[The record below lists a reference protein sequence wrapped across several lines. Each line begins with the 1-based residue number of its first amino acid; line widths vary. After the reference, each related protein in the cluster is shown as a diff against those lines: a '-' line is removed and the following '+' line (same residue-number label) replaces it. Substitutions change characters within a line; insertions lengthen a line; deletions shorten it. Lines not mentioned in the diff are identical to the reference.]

1 MKKTITLLLAAILLL
16 PLSLNAKR
24 TTLSV
29 VDKSDVKKSEQMFR
43 TGAVKKSTTVAPI
56 ALSAKGAKKAARKAD
71 VPEGYA
77 SVTFYAP
84 DVWGD
89 GSGYQMLLDADA
101 EAYGTIIPE
110 TGGLTSSGDV
120 SAEVYDA
127 FEYKIPEN
135 ADGALNTENV
145 LIDEEVTILIP
156 AGIYDG
162 CFTNPTPGDRVW
174 ISSDKGEFPGRF
186 DDFNFKSGAAYY
198 FSIKLAGSNDGV
210 FLEIDDPN
218 APKVP
223 ENIEVVPGKN
233 SAEVSWV
240 ETNNAE
246 EWNLRYRPLVPDDK
260 KNYFWDLNDDS
271 QFEGW
276 LALDAD
282 GDGYNWGV
290 IAIDEDE
297 TDFGFYSASWYSQVL
312 TPNNWLIS
320 PEINLGGELSFD
332 AFSSSSNYPDEVFQV
347 YVLQGEFDENTT
359 TEDFEAISEEI
370 TSTADITNY
379 KFDLSGYE
387 GKGRFAIRH
396 FNCSDQYYF
405 IVDNIKV
412 EKQDGMYP
420 FEWSEIDGIAEN
432 PFTIEGLE
440 EDTTYELQLQSVKGE
455 ETSDWSE
462 SVEFTTGGG
471 MPEFK
476 AFVYGSFNDW
486 DTENPAEANCF
497 KIDMEKGTVILPK
510 IKFAADDEFLI
521 FASVNGDGM
530 PIGAS
535 SEEEYFLIDD
545 TQLNF
550 LIDDTQLKKSI
561 ALVPGEDGKKF
572 HIAKS
577 STYKLE
583 LKNAAGEELFGAPAA
598 EGAPALVIT
607 DIGTSAIKD
616 INLDDVVSV
625 KYVNVAGQVSATPF
639 EGVNVMIMTKANGTT
654 KIVKVIK

>member
-24 TTLSV
+24 TTLQV

-56 ALSAKGAKKAARKAD
+56 ALRAKGAKKAARKAD

-77 SVTFYAP
+77 SVTLYAP
-84 DVWGD
+84 NVWGD

-110 TGGLTSSGDV
+110 NGGLTSSGD
-120 SAEVYDA
+120 APEGVYEA

-135 ADGALNTENV
+135 ADGALTTENI

-156 AGIYDG
+156 AGIYDW
-162 CFTNPTPGDRVW
+162 CITNPTPDDRVW
-174 ISSDKGEFPGRF
+174 ISGNSGDIPGRF

-198 FSIKLAGSNDGV
+198 FSIKLVGSNDGV

-240 ETNNAE
+240 EINNAE

-271 QFEGW
+271 QYEGW
-276 LALDAD
+276 MPIDAD
-282 GDGYNWGV
+282 GDGYNWGL
-290 IAIDEDE
+290 IYLDEEE
-297 TDFGFYSASWYSQVL
+297 TDVAFYSASYYKGAR
-312 TPNNWLIS
+312 TPDNWLIS
-320 PEINLGGELSFD
+320 PEIDLGGELSFD
-332 AFSSSSNYPDEVFQV
+332 AFSSSANYPDEVFQV
-347 YVLQGEFDENTT
+347 YVLQGEIDDNTT
-359 TEDFEAISEEI
+359 LEDFEAISEEI

-432 PFTIEGLE
+432 PFTLEGLE
-440 EDTTYELQLQSVKGE
+440 EDTEYELQLQSVKGE
-455 ETSDWSE
+455 ETSAWSE
-462 SVEFTTGGG
+462 SVEFTTGG

-476 AFVYGSFNDW
+476 AFVYGSFNNW

-497 KIDMEKGTVILPK
+497 KIDMEKGTVILPE
-510 IKFAADDEFLI
+510 IEFAADDEFLI

-545 TQLNF
+545 NQLGE
-550 LIDDTQLKKSI
+550 SI

-577 STYKLE
+577 STYQLE
-583 LKNAAGEELFGAPAA
+583 LKNAASEELFGAPAA

-607 DIGTSAIKD
+607 DIAPSAIKD

>member
-56 ALSAKGAKKAARKAD
+56 AQLAKGAKKAARKAD

-110 TGGLTSSGDV
+110 QGGLTSSGDA

-135 ADGALNTENV
+135 ADGALNTENI

-174 ISSDKGEFPGRF
+174 IASFKGEFPGRF
-186 DDFNFKSGAAYY
+186 DDFNFKSGVAYY
-198 FSIKLAGSNDGV
+198 FYIKVVGTNDAV

-233 SAEVSWV
+233 SAKVSWV

-276 LALDAD
+276 LALDND
-282 GDGYNWGV
+282 GDGYNWSV
-290 IAIDEDE
+290 SAIDDE
-297 TDFGFYSASWYSQVL
+297 GTDFVFFSASYYNGAAL
-312 TPNNWLIS
+312 TPDNWLIS
-320 PEINLGGELSFD
+320 PEIALGGELSFD
-332 AFSSSSNYPDEVFQV
+332 AFSSSPSYPDEVFQV

-420 FEWSEIDGIAEN
+420 FDWSEIDGIAEN
-432 PFTIEGLE
+432 PFTLEGLE

-455 ETSDWSE
+455 ETSAWSE

-476 AFVYGSFNDW
+476 AFVYGSFNNW
-486 DTENPAEANCF
+486 ETENPEEANCF
-497 KIDMEKGTVILPK
+497 EIDMEKGTVILPE
-510 IKFAADDEFLI
+510 IEFAADDEFLI
-521 FASVNGDGM
+521 FASINGDGM

-545 TQLNF
+545 NQLGE
-550 LIDDTQLKKSI
+550 SI

-577 STYKLE
+577 STYQLE
-583 LKNAAGEELFGAPAA
+583 LKNAASEELFGAPAA

-607 DIGTSAIKD
+607 DIAPSAIKD

>member
-43 TGAVKKSTTVAPI
+43 TGAVKKSTAVAPT
-56 ALSAKGAKKAARKAD
+56 ALRAKGAKKAARKAD

-110 TGGLTSSGDV
+110 TGGLTSSGDA

-135 ADGALNTENV
+135 ADGALNTENI
-145 LIDEEVTILIP
+145 LIEEEVTILIP
-156 AGIYDG
+156 AGIYDW
-162 CFTNPTPGDRVW
+162 CITNPTPGDRVW
-174 ISSDKGEFPGRF
+174 IASFKGEFPGRF
-186 DDFNFKSGAAYY
+186 DDFNFKSGVAYY
-198 FSIKLAGSNDGV
+198 FYIEVVGSNDGV

-312 TPNNWLIS
+312 TPDNWLIS
-320 PEINLGGELSFD
+320 PEIDLGGELSFD

-379 KFDLSGYE
+379 KFDLSDYE

-396 FNCSDQYYF
+396 FNCSDQYYL
-405 IVDNIKV
+405 IIDNIKV
-412 EKQDGMYP
+412 EKPDGMDP
-420 FEWSEIDGIAEN
+420 FDWSEIDGIAEN
-432 PFTIEGLE
+432 PFTLEGLE
-440 EDTTYELQLQSVKGE
+440 EDTEYELQLQSVKGE
-455 ETSDWSE
+455 ETSAWSE
-462 SVEFTTGGG
+462 SVEFTTGG

-476 AFVYGSFNDW
+476 AFVYGSFNNW
-486 DTENPAEANCF
+486 AVENPEEANCF
-497 KIDMEKGTVILPK
+497 KIDMEKGTVILPE
-510 IKFAADDEFLI
+510 IEFEADDEFLI
-521 FASVNGDGM
+521 FASINGDGM

-545 TQLNF
+545 TQLGE
-550 LIDDTQLKKSI
+550 SI

-572 HIAKS
+572 HIAKA
-577 STYKLE
+577 STYQLE
-583 LKNAAGEELFGAPAA
+583 VKNAATEELFGAPAA
-598 EGAPALVIT
+598 EDAPALVIT
-607 DIGTSAIKD
+607 DIAPSAIKD
-616 INLDDVVSV
+616 VNLDDVVSV

-639 EGVNVMIMTKANGTT
+639 EGVSVMIMTKANGTT

>member
-56 ALSAKGAKKAARKAD
+56 ALRAKGAKKAARKAD

-77 SVTFYAP
+77 SVTLYAP
-84 DVWGD
+84 DVWED

-110 TGGLTSSGDV
+110 NGGLTASGD
-120 SAEVYDA
+120 APEGVYEA

-135 ADGALNTENV
+135 ADGALTTENI

-156 AGIYDG
+156 AGIYDW
-162 CFTNPTPGDRVW
+162 CITNPTPGDRVW
-174 ISSDKGEFPGRF
+174 IASSNGDIPGRF

-198 FSIKLAGSNDGV
+198 FSIDLAGSNDGV

-240 ETNNAE
+240 EINNAE

-271 QFEGW
+271 QYEGW
-276 LALDAD
+276 MAFDND
-282 GDGYNWGV
+282 GDGYSWSL
-290 IAIDEDE
+290 IYLDEE
-297 TDFGFYSASWYSQVL
+297 GTDVGFYSASYYNGAAL
-312 TPNNWLIS
+312 TPDNLLIS
-320 PEINLGGELSFD
+320 PEIALGGELSFD

-347 YVLQGEFDENTT
+347 YVLQGEIDDNTT
-359 TEDFEAISEEI
+359 LEDFEAISEEI

-412 EKQDGMYP
+412 AKPDGMDP

-432 PFTIEGLE
+432 PFTLEGLE
-440 EDTTYELQLQSVKGE
+440 EDTTYELQLQSVKGG
-455 ETSDWSE
+455 ETSAWSE

-476 AFVYGSFNDW
+476 VFVYGSFNDW
-486 DTENPAEANCF
+486 DTENPEEANCF
-497 KIDMEKGTVILPK
+497 EIDMEKGTVILPE
-510 IKFAADDEFLI
+510 IEFAADDEFLI
-521 FASVNGDGM
+521 FASSNGDGM
-530 PIGAS
+530 SIGAL

-545 TQLNF
+545 TQLGE
-550 LIDDTQLKKSI
+550 SI
-561 ALVPGEDGKKF
+561 ALAPGEDGKKF

-577 STYKLE
+577 STYQLE
-583 LKNAAGEELFGAPAA
+583 VKNAATEELFGAPAA

-607 DIGTSAIKD
+607 DIAPSAIKD

>member
-56 ALSAKGAKKAARKAD
+56 ALLAKGAKKAARKAD

-110 TGGLTSSGDV
+110 NGGLTSSGDA

-135 ADGALNTENV
+135 ADGALNTENI

-174 ISSDKGEFPGRF
+174 IASFKGEFPGRF
-186 DDFNFKSGAAYY
+186 DDFNFKSGVAYY
-198 FSIKLAGSNDGV
+198 FYIDIVGSNDAV

-233 SAEVSWV
+233 SAKVSWV
-240 ETNNAE
+240 EINNAE

-290 IAIDEDE
+290 SAIDDE
-297 TDFGFYSASWYSQVL
+297 GTDFVFFSASYYNGAAL
-312 TPNNWLIS
+312 TPDNWLIS
-320 PEINLGGELSFD
+320 PEIALGGELSFD
-332 AFSSSSNYPDEVFQV
+332 AFSSSPSYPDEVFQV

-396 FNCSDQYYF
+396 FNCSNQYYF

-432 PFTIEGLE
+432 PFTLEGLE
-440 EDTTYELQLQSVKGE
+440 EDTEYELQLQSVKGE
-455 ETSDWSE
+455 ETSAWSE
-462 SVEFTTGGG
+462 SVEFTTGG

-476 AFVYGSFNDW
+476 AFVYGSFNNW

-497 KIDMEKGTVILPK
+497 KIDMEKGTVILPE
-510 IKFAADDEFLI
+510 IDFAADDEFLI
-521 FASVNGDGM
+521 FASINGDGM

-535 SEEEYFLIDD
+535 SEEEY
-545 TQLNF
+545 F

-577 STYKLE
+577 STYQLE
-583 LKNAAGEELFGAPAA
+583 LKNAASEELFGAPAA

-607 DIGTSAIKD
+607 DIAPSAIKD